1 MKRPRLPQLP
11 RNLEE
16 AAEWY
21 MRYISPLTLVA
32 ALFIDT
38 FFLIRRVDTLLT
50 SLVLFSYLALAT
62 LICVLIALVQTGRV
76 RLPWLLRVTP
86 LLPVISQYAFGGLFI
101 AFLSLYSRSAAISI
115 SWIFVFAIAILL
127 IANERFVRF
136 YLRFAFQ
143 ISILFI
149 TLFSFL
155 IFYVPLLFGRVG
167 PSMFIGSG
175 LVSLIVISTFL
186 FVLSYVV
193 PGLVRNERAAYT
205 RSIASIF
212 IVFNILYF
220 TNAIPPLPLALKEGG
235 VYHEVERVL
244 DEYRLLAEPVEWY
257 EAYLRYNTAF
267 HRAGDESV
275 YVYASIFAPSG
286 LSTAVSH
293 EWQRYDEAMR
303 EWITLQVVPYSIVG
317 GRDEGYR
324 GYSVFRG
331 PPEGQW
337 RVNVLTEHGQLIGRV
352 SFMVVNVAEPVPL
365 LSVVR

>member
-1 MKRPRLPQLP
+1 MRRPRLPQLP

-21 MRYISPLTLVA
+21 VRYISPLTLVV
-32 ALFIDT
+32 ALFVDT

-50 SLVLFSYLALAT
+50 SLILFSYLALAT
-62 LICVLIALVQTGRV
+62 AVCVLIALVQTGRV

-101 AFLSLYSRSAAISI
+101 AFLSLYSRSAALSI
-115 SWIFVFAIAILL
+115 SWIFVVAIAALL

-149 TLFSFL
+149 ALFSFL
-155 IFYVPLLFGRVG
+155 IFYVPLLFGRIG

-175 LVSLIVISTFL
+175 LISLILIWGFL
-186 FVLSYVV
+186 FALSYIV
-193 PGLVRNERAAYT
+193 PGLVRNERAVYM

-235 VYHEVERVL
+235 VYHKVDRIG

-267 HRAGDESV
+267 HRAGDEPV

-293 EWQRYDEAMR
+293 EWQRYDEAQG

-331 PPEGQW
+331 PPEGEW
-337 RVNVLTEHGQLIGRV
+337 RVNVLTQHGQLIGRV
-352 SFMVVNVAEPVPL
+352 SFMVVNVAEEVPL
-365 LSVVR
+365 QLVVR